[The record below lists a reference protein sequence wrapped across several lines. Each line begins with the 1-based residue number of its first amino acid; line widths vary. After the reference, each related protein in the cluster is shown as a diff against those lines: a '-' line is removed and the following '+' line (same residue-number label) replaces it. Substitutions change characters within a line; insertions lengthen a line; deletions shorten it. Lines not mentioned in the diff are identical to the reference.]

1 MVLAEIPAA
10 VAALVALG
18 LSAIVL
24 ASNKRRPM
32 NRLWAFGLLMICLWQ
47 ACIALAHQH
56 RPLPFVQYSF
66 MFAVAALMTC
76 ELIRRAILAPWKS
89 LWGCL
94 LEIRSQ
100 VVVVPIAILVFTRWV
115 FSPDQPHEHGVG
127 YWCIFGLILL
137 WASGSVVDSLIL
149 LRRGKISGCARA
161 DLLALAFLVG
171 GIATDALVSRIW
183 RLLLNTRLGPEIA
196 AVILIAALCIFGRL
210 VARDEIQDLK
220 DLRKDFASWSAR
232 GIMCFGVGLAC
243 IFILSRAGQ
252 TSGSEKV
259 GYSLMLAVG
268 LAFVPLIDGW
278 FGRAIDRK
286 FASRNLADAEVAINR
301 LIESSH
307 CGELHGKFRN
317 VLLNW
322 SNGSSRVFLSG
333 APFEAGWPGDSAA
346 TTILPLSAARGWVTP
361 EILDREGPENRRTLE
376 SMLEAGVGAAVCFTA
391 ASGESLTAVF
401 EIRNS
406 LRPFVTRELREAQQ
420 LLQMMQLGL
429 ALGRLRQKLRGDD
442 RLNLYAKYA
451 PRFAHELRN
460 GLYLQRQ
467 ILAAV
472 AEGRWAEVNP
482 ADAKAG
488 LESLAKVDRLC
499 THFFN
504 AGSLFE
510 RPVGRINLDQV
521 LAEAVHEAKSGFAA
535 NSQAVIQF
543 VDSEDPRTEVLA
555 NPDLLRTAVLN
566 LIKNAVEAVS
576 RSEGD
581 RFIVV
586 NATRI
591 IDQVQL
597 LVQDSG
603 PGLPPNR
610 RAEPFQPAES
620 KKQNGMG
627 LGLAIARDC
636 VEAMGGKIGVR
647 FTGAAGTCFEITL
660 NAV

>member
-1 MVLAEIPAA
+1 
-10 VAALVALG
+10 
-18 LSAIVL
+18 
-24 ASNKRRPM
+24 M
-32 NRLWAFGLLMICLWQ
+32 NRLWAFVLLMVSLWQ
-47 ACIALAHQH
+47 ACISLAHGH
-56 RPLPFVQYSF
+56 WPLPFVQYSF
-66 MFAVAALMTC
+66 VFAALAILTC
-76 ELIRRAILAPWKS
+76 QLIKRAVLAPWKS
-89 LWGCL
+89 VSGCMWDMRFQVL
-94 LEIRSQ
+94 LI
-100 VVVVPIAILVFTRWV
+100 PISISVFTRWV
-115 FSPDQPHEHGVG
+115 FSPDHPHLHGFG
-127 YWCIFGLILL
+127 YWAIFWLLML
-137 WASGSVVDSLIL
+137 WATVDVADSIRV
-149 LRRGKISGCARA
+149 LRRGTVSGAARTE
-161 DLLALAFLVG
+161 LLALGVLVG
-171 GIATDALVSRIW
+171 GIILDAGVGRLWRNAFGTQMGAQCAAIGLVV
-183 RLLLNTRLGPEIA
+183 P
-196 AVILIAALCIFGRL
+196 LIVFARL
-210 VARDEIQDLK
+210 VARDEIV
-220 DLRKDFASWSAR
+220 DLRDLGKGFVSWGTR
-232 GIMCFGVGLAC
+232 GGLYFLIGLGC
-243 IFILSRAGQ
+243 IVVLSRAGE
-252 TSGSEKV
+252 TTGSEKV
-259 GYSLMLAVG
+259 AYSIALA
-268 LAFVPLIDGW
+268 LILICIPLVDGW
-278 FGRAIDRK
+278 VGRAIERR
-286 FASRNLADAEVAINR
+286 FASQRLADAELAINR

-317 VLLNW
+317 VLLKW

-346 TTILPLSAARGWVTP
+346 ATILPLSAARGWVTP